1 MRIDIPEAFK
11 HFGRAMEWDPQHPEA
26 ELRIDI
32 PAQMY
37 YINAAAWAGAKVIRV
52 RFSNWKPKRRLF
64 RRNNDLG

>member
-11 HFGRAMEWDPQHPEA
+11 HFGRAVEWDPQHPET

-37 YINAAAWAGAKVIRV
+37 YINAAARPQANVVKV
-52 RFSNWKPKRRLF
+52 RFSTWVPKRRWWG
-64 RRNNDLG
+64 R